1 MRFNYEFNAF
11 LGQSLTQLMELL
23 FVQNDAKMRNWYIIL
38 IDMIAMF
45 LRDEL
50 LPQKV
55 HSEIVAIEIKID
67 MIVSSIQFLS
77 ADDLTVETT

>member
-1 MRFNYEFNAF
+1 
-11 LGQSLTQLMELL
+11 MELL

-55 HSEIVAIEIKID
+55 HSEIVTIEIKID

-77 ADDLTVETT
+77 ADDLTVETTWLL